1 MKILVVEDDPKL
13 ARFLARVFAEEGWTV
28 DCVESGADADRQAQL
43 GCYRLV
49 VLDWML
55 PDLDGL
61 SVCRNLRRRGADVPV
76 LMLTARGEVRERVLG
91 LDSGADDY
99 VVKPF
104 EVEELVAR
112 ARALLRRGT
121 GPTRSQHGP
130 LTIDRVEQRA
140 WLGGRPLD
148 LTPREFALLLHL
160 AGRDGEAV
168 PKSELLARVWSLG
181 FDPGSNVVE
190 AHVSRLRDKLA
201 DHASL
206 VQTVRGV
213 GYRLCV
219 ASPD

>member
-13 ARFLARVFAEEGWTV
+13 ARFLARVFTEEGWTV
-28 DCVESGADADRQAQL
+28 DCVASGADADGQAQL

-61 SVCRNLRRRGADVPV
+61 SVCRNLRRRGADMPI

-99 VVKPF
+99 VIKPF

-112 ARALLRRGT
+112 ARALLRRG
-121 GPTRSQHGP
+121 PREARSQHGP
-130 LTIDRVEQRA
+130 LTIDRSEQRA
-140 WLGGRPLD
+140 WIAGRPLD
-148 LTPREFALLLHL
+148 LTPREFAILLQL

-168 PKSELLARVWSLG
+168 TKSELLARVWNLG

-206 VQTVRGV
+206 VETVRGV